1 MIFKELLIIWPGPL
15 FRGAGEFGK
24 FRKEEYLKGS
34 EVIIPAGILQT
45 CKKYHDEAGQIMY
58 GKNFF
63 IFCTGYDGSS
73 GYFDRFPISRTYM
86 PWVREIGVF
95 FRATDPQAE
104 ASSKVAHFIVSISQ
118 RAMDLH
124 QLVICAASDRYY
136 EHTCPFDVL
145 WPDHPVVRAL
155 LATISRKTVRN
166 LKIRVH
172 DDAAF
177 SPGLACVLQDIFERN
192 EPTKGQTLTFTR
204 SCTCPKG
211 CPIHAKE
218 GCQICG
224 RPRQE
229 TNEEGR
235 PIEDVLPGPEWCEAS
250 FERMA
255 ELKYELLEL
264 GIIGDADQY
273 EEDEDEGEE
282 RSNFDLCFSAFNSGF
297 CYDREGDVSYSW
309 PMGMFPSYRGEMVA
323 PKAWLMKQM
332 KITDHFLVIPYD
344 EYLLT
349 LSKPSKET
357 SRLLMMSGNEEK
369 LAAPNLAAA
378 EIGPLPFH
386 NKNTLGAFAGRKMS
400 RRKTSRT

>member
-1 MIFKELLIIWPGPL
+1 MIFEELLVIRPGPL

-24 FRKEEYLKGS
+24 FRKEEYSKES

-45 CKKYHDEAGQIMY
+45 CRKYHDEAGQIMY

-63 IFCTGYDGSS
+63 IFCTGHDGSS
-73 GYFDRFPISRTYM
+73 GYFNRFPISRTYM

-95 FRATDPQAE
+95 FRVTDPQAE
-104 ASSKVAHFIVSISQ
+104 ASSKVAHFITSISQ

-124 QLVICAASDRYY
+124 QLVVCAASDRYY
-136 EHTCPFDVL
+136 EHTCPFDIL

-155 LATISRKTVRN
+155 LATISRKTVQN

-177 SPGLACVLQDIFERN
+177 SPGSARALQDIFERN

-204 SCTCPKG
+204 SCTYPEG

-224 RPRQE
+224 RPRQG
-229 TNEEGR
+229 TNEE
-235 PIEDVLPGPEWCEAS
+235 PIEDVLPSPEWCEAS
-250 FERMA
+250 FGRMA
-255 ELKYELLEL
+255 ELEYEFLGP
-264 GIIGDADQY
+264 GIIGDVDQY

-297 CYDREGDVSYSW
+297 CYDREGNVHYSW
-309 PMGMFPSYRGEMVA
+309 PIEMFPSYRGEMVA
-323 PKAWLMKQM
+323 PKVWLMKQT

-349 LSKPSKET
+349 LSKPSKEVSQPLT
-357 SRLLMMSGNEEK
+357 MSGNEEK
-369 LAAPNLAAA
+369 WAAPGLAAA
-378 EIGPLPFH
+378 RIGLLPFH

-400 RRKTSRT
+400 RRKTSRI